1 MPTIEKNKQDIK
13 KLSYKYQDNDVF
25 TIIKDNKK
33 LFHNYEIL
41 PNGINLDKLNVREEL
56 KKEHCIFDIDSPTFN
71 FEKFLT
77 VYSTYFYFERL
88 YQSDYSYL
96 KNSFINLVQTQDLS
110 INNNIEINIKSPY
123 LYYQGRY
130 TLEFDLEVYSDA
142 SHKNKLE
149 TFDSYNI
156 NVYVP
161 SSSIDDN
168 SLMYN
173 TYIKISS
180 NQKHYKI
187 PINISPYTS
196 LMSSYTSFAFEKI
209 RITNLGNAKLTNIK
223 VYYGK
228 EYILDKINETG
239 LEYFYTFFNNQLSNN
254 PQTIYNYMQYVYN
267 QINYIRYIDEDITTN
282 PKLINCF
289 KKFNDKIVEN
299 KTNISSYITTISSK
313 NIQDIVNSSLVSK
326 FMYSGMLFNKVDKF
340 LNANFHIDNT
350 HLKKYV
356 YVDKVEFSNTQ
367 AIIYLVA
374 KIQNIRRLTQIYESE
389 QPYEIYVDDILYKN
403 QIFFKKNRQ
412 YNYWNN
418 QIRYNIIGQ
427 EDNIPIYIIQFYIN
441 ISKDLPYHNGIYIK
455 LHEVEDND
463 GTKLSKLNNKH
474 LINNEWLRIM

>member
-56 KKEHCIFDIDSPTFN
+56 KKEHCIFDIDSSTFN
-71 FEKFLT
+71 FEKFLM

-110 INNNIEINIKSPY
+110 INNNIEINIKYPN

-156 NVYVP
+156 NVYVN
-161 SSSIDDN
+161 SSSAYDN

-187 PINISPYTS
+187 PINISPS
-196 LMSSYTSFAFEKI
+196 NRLKSSYTSFVFEKI
-209 RITNLGNAKLTNIK
+209 SITNLGNAKLTNIK
-223 VYYGK
+223 VYCGK

-267 QINYIRYIDEDITTN
+267 QINYIKYIDEDVTTN

-299 KTNISSYITTISSK
+299 KTNISNYIATISSK

-340 LNANFHIDNT
+340 LNAKFHIDNT

-356 YVDKVEFSNTQ
+356 YVNRVEFSATQ
-367 AIIYLVA
+367 VIIYLVA
-374 KIQNIRRLTQIYESE
+374 KIQNIMRLIQIYQSE
-389 QPYEIYVDDILYKN
+389 QPYEIYADDILYKN
-403 QIFFKKNRQ
+403 QIFFKKNSQ
-412 YNYWNN
+412 YNYWTNN
-418 QIRYNIIGQ
+418 IRYNIIGQ
-427 EDNIPIYIIQFYIN
+427 EDNIPIYIIQFYTN